1 MASQSILNVTQSNFE
16 SSVLQST
23 KLVVVDF
30 WAPWCGPC
38 KQLTPILETV
48 ASEMADKVI
57 IAKVNVD
64 EEPSLAEQYNV
75 RGIPTLIF
83 FQAGEPVSV
92 KVGLL
97 SADQLRTLIKELSV

>member
-1 MASQSILNVTQSNFE
+1 MSSQSILTVTQSNFE
-16 SSVLQST
+16 SSVLKSS

-38 KQLTPILETV
+38 KQLTPILETL
-48 ASEMADKVI
+48 ATELAGKVV

-64 EEPSLAEQYNV
+64 DEPGLAEQYNV
-75 RGIPTLIF
+75 RGIPTLLF
-83 FQAGEPVSV
+83 FHAGEVVSV